1 MTVPAAARRVAAVAL
16 AAGLAGGCAGALSAS
31 APRPGEAECL
41 QRAGLWRAGI
51 ELCDTSMG
59 AGGGGGGGAM

>member
-1 MTVPAAARRVAAVAL
+1 MRARAL
-16 AAGLAGGCAGALSAS
+16 APALVLVVLGLVAGCAGALSAS

-41 QRAGLWRAGI
+41 QRSGLWRPGV

-59 AGGGGGGGAM
+59 AGGGGGGGSM

>member
-1 MTVPAAARRVAAVAL
+1 VRARALRAALVLLVLGLVA
-16 AAGLAGGCAGALSAS
+16 GCGHMLSAS

-41 QRAGLWRAGI
+41 QRAGVWRPGI

-59 AGGGGGGGAM
+59 AGGGGGGAM